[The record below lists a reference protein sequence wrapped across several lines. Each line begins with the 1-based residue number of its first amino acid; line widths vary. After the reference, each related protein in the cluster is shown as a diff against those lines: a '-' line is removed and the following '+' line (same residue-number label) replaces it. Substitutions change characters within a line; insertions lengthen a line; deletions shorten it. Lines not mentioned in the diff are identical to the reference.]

1 MVFSSGIKPIKI
13 AEFATRKTINKITQN
28 IRILMASKCEKYL
41 IFQARFLAHKF
52 A

>member
-28 IRILMASKCEKYL
+28 IRILMASEYEKYL